1 MRKLVATLCDSTP
14 IQPNLVLFLPL
25 LKSGSDMNLF
35 GVMILF
41 ALAPMLGLGQTPDN
55 KTSHKEA
62 PSDRSRSG
70 LRGPVKV
77 CVEETTYPAVKAS
90 DGRQFPE
97 RTMRIETVYDQEG
110 RLVSTR
116 NRNSDGS
123 FWMVRNNYASGKPL
137 KTTRGKEGEPPAVT
151 TYAYDDQGRLKS
163 ITDSSAPENPRAFN
177 TTSADAKRKCR
188 DPEPRIYRT
197 NVAFAGSPMQVP
209 DNRPNLPGGGTATT
223 TYDESDRRVEVL
235 IRDAQGA
242 EVSRTVS
249 VYDEQGHVREEKQI
263 RTTP

>member
-1 MRKLVATLCDSTP
+1 MPWHPRL
-14 IQPNLVLFLPL
+14 
-25 LKSGSDMNLF
+25 
-35 GVMILF
+35 
-41 ALAPMLGLGQTPDN
+41 ALGKTPDN

-77 CVEETTYPAVKAS
+77 CVEETTYPAVTAS

-123 FWMVRNNYASGKPL
+123 IWMVRNNYASGKPL

-163 ITDSSAPENPRAFN
+163 ITDSSALTIQRAFN
-177 TTSADAKRKCR
+177 TTSADAKRKCG
-188 DPEPRIYRT
+188 DPEPRIT
-197 NVAFAGSPMQVP
+197 VQTSPLRV
-209 DNRPNLPGGGTATT
+209 RPCRYPTIAPTSPGEEPPPPPMTKATG
-223 TYDESDRRVEVL
+223 L
-235 IRDAQGA
+235 
-242 EVSRTVS
+242 
-249 VYDEQGHVREEKQI
+249 
-263 RTTP
+263 